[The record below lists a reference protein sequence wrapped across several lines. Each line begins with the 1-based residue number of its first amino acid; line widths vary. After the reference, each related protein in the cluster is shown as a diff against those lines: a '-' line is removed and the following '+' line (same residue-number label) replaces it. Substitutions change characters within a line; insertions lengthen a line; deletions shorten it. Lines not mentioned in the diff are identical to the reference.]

1 MRATANILFEIGDRV
16 CLSKLGESRIRKP
29 RSKAG
34 KVVGFGFSEAR
45 VRVLF
50 DGLRRP
56 TTLHHSYLNKQ
67 QDLARHTDET
77 RAVSDRIATLSER
90 ALQIDRAFLADC
102 AVDCNLDHEST

>member
-1 MRATANILFEIGDRV
+1 MRATANKLFEIGDRV
-16 CLSKLGESRIRKP
+16 RLSKLGESRIRKP

-56 TTLHHSYLNKQ
+56 TLHHSYLNKQ

-77 RAVSDRIATLSER
+77 RVVSDRIATLNVT
-90 ALQIDRAFLADC
+90 AVFLSHGCADC
-102 AVDCNLDHEST
+102 AVDCDLDREGT